1 MVSFLFRFG
10 EQIESY
16 YRPTRH
22 GPNCAEHNFVAD
34 NSHVVPVI
42 LAPGMCSVQL
52 TPRDAESAFL
62 SIFPTAVSG
71 SDSTKIT
78 RSGT

>member
-1 MVSFLFRFG
+1 MVSFLFHFG
-10 EQIESY
+10 ERFESD

-22 GPNCAEHNFVAD
+22 GPNCAGHNPVAD
-34 NSHVVPVI
+34 NSHVIPVI
-42 LAPGMCSVQL
+42 LAPDMCSVQL
-52 TPRDAESAFL
+52 APRDAESAFL